1 MKNGQTVTGVLLVF
15 LVMYSIAA
23 RAETCPAVSEII
35 ERQISNLY
43 EWTVEEGTTLDDL
56 LSVNRLFSVRI
67 HDHGRFV
74 SCRYTAR
81 KWPVKLDAKPEVNG
95 CLVIQE
101 GGDWEEVDSGELVC
115 HDKNLF
121 ACKFRISCDSE

>member
-1 MKNGQTVTGVLLVF
+1 MNSGHAFRRILFIVLVLCNF
-15 LVMYSIAA
+15 SA

-35 ERQISNLY
+35 ERQISKLY

-67 HDHGRFV
+67 HDNGRFV

-81 KWPVKLDAKPEVNG
+81 KWPVKLDASPEIND
-95 CLVIQE
+95 CHVIQS
-101 GGDWEEVDSGELVC
+101 GGHWKEVDSGQLVC
-115 HDKNLF
+115 DEKNLF
-121 ACKFRISCDSE
+121 ACEFSISCDDD